1 VPVFPLAPLFR
12 GAPRRGGLLT
22 EKEHMTMDRTPRAST
37 LPAPL
42 PGRRTRERSTKDL
55 ISFAEEHAATLRQRA
70 GIGSRDRFDPRSLT
84 RELGLVIT
92 YPADIPGLT
101 PDDYALVTGV
111 DVRTWSGMGGTLP
124 DGRLLVVL
132 HPSQTAERANVTIM
146 EEVAHA
152 HLGHRPSLL
161 VTQPSGLEKR
171 QYNQTDEDEAY
182 WTAAAALL
190 PRLIVAE
197 AVWRGRSVEDLAAA
211 YGASVECGQFRI
223 KTLNLWADHRNRGA
237 RQQVVSL

>member
-1 VPVFPLAPLFR
+1 M
-12 GAPRRGGLLT
+12 G
-22 EKEHMTMDRTPRAST
+22 RTSQTST
-37 LPAPL
+37 SPDPL

-55 ISFAEEHAATLRQRA
+55 ISFAEEHAAILRQRA
-70 GIGSRDRFDPRSLT
+70 GIDPRDRFDPRTLT

-92 YPADIPGLT
+92 YPGDILGLT

-111 DVRTWSGMGGTLP
+111 DARTWSGMGGTLP

-132 HPSQTAERANVTIM
+132 HPAQTAERANVTIM

-161 VTQPSGLEKR
+161 VTQPSGLKKR

-190 PRLIVAE
+190 PRLVVAE

-211 YGASVECGQFRI
+211 YSASVECAQFRI
-223 KTLNLWADHRNRGA
+223 KTLNLWADHLNRGA
-237 RQQVVSL
+237 RRQEAAL